1 MDRRKLLVNATTL
14 AAASPA
20 IFSLGSS
27 KATAAVATPLE
38 NLVSTATKCLD
49 LGLRCE
55 RLCTETLMQGDKSM
69 ADCMVSVQDM
79 ITMVKATSELAAHKS
94 SLIAKVA
101 ASCLLACEE
110 CKKQC
115 DKHAKHHDVCADCS
129 KACED
134 CMKAC
139 KKIAA

>member
-14 AAASPA
+14 AAATPG
-20 IFSLGSS
+20 IFALGSS
-27 KATAAVATPLE
+27 KSFAAAASPLE
-38 NLVSTATKCLD
+38 NLASTATKCLD

-55 RLCTETLMQGDKSM
+55 RLCTETMMQGDKSM
-69 ADCMVSVQDM
+69 ADCMIAVQDM
-79 ITMVKATSELAAHKS
+79 ITMVKATCELAAHKS
-94 SLIAKVA
+94 SLLAKVV
-101 ASCLLACEE
+101 ASCFLACEE

-115 DKHAKHHDVCADCS
+115 DKHAKHHELCADCA
-129 KACED
+129 KACEE